1 MSWLSRRLAAV
12 FGGAKDSSEKVP
24 EPAASR
30 ADEHMLQD
38 ANEDLPPTAAI
49 ANTAHD
55 VHREEGPPAGGANRA
70 LGSAFNSGGM
80 SQFEI
85 EAAASLP
92 SDMPVAADRPENVD
106 AGVDQ
111 MLEEPVALGAK
122 RKREEDNSGAV
133 SPGTVQK
140 KKKSLEARRA
150 EIRAEVEEMAESK
163 IKSELA
169 SKGFSTE
176 QTLLFVDLVELLVE
190 TRLDP
195 EAEEEVQEAREPS
208 SSAASQSNGEHDQQ
222 QGESAATGSSAATAP
237 CSRARVR
244 PLSHCRVRPLSQHR
258 A

>member
-1 MSWLSRRLAAV
+1 MSWLSRLFR
-12 FGGAKDSSEKVP
+12 GAKDSSEKVP

-30 ADEHMLQD
+30 ADEHNLQD

-55 VHREEGPPAGGANRA
+55 VHREEPEP
-70 LGSAFNSGGM
+70 
-80 SQFEI
+80 
-85 EAAASLP
+85 AASRADEHNLQN
-92 SDMPVAADRPENVD
+92 ANEDRPENGD

-133 SPGTVQK
+133 TPGTVQK

-169 SKGFSTE
+169 SKGVSTE
-176 QTLLFVDLVELLVE
+176 ETLLFVDLVELLME

-222 QGESAATGSSAATAP
+222 QVESAATGSSAATSP

>member
-1 MSWLSRRLAAV
+1 MSWISRGLKAV
-12 FGGAKDSSEKVP
+12 FGGAKDSAEKVP

-30 ADEHMLQD
+30 ADEHNLQN
-38 ANEDLPPTAAI
+38 ANE
-49 ANTAHD
+49 
-55 VHREEGPPAGGANRA
+55 
-70 LGSAFNSGGM
+70 
-80 SQFEI
+80 
-85 EAAASLP
+85 
-92 SDMPVAADRPENVD
+92 DRPENGD

-133 SPGTVQK
+133 TPGTAQK

-169 SKGFSTE
+169 SKGVSTE
-176 QTLLFVDLVELLVE
+176 ETLLFVDLVELLME

-222 QGESAATGSSAATAP
+222 QVESAATGSSAATAP

>member
-1 MSWLSRRLAAV
+1 MSFFSQLSGGLVTGLAAV

-38 ANEDLPPTAAI
+38 ANED
-49 ANTAHD
+49 
-55 VHREEGPPAGGANRA
+55 
-70 LGSAFNSGGM
+70 
-80 SQFEI
+80 
-85 EAAASLP
+85 
-92 SDMPVAADRPENVD
+92 RPENVD

-133 SPGTVQK
+133 PPGT
-140 KKKSLEARRA
+140 
-150 EIRAEVEEMAESK
+150 
-163 IKSELA
+163 
-169 SKGFSTE
+169 
-176 QTLLFVDLVELLVE
+176 VELLVE

-222 QGESAATGSSAATAP
+222 QVESAATGSSAATAP